1 MNTDHFVK
9 VFDVLDSG
17 FRDWSFSAFG
27 LIFVAV
33 GIVIFAL
40 PKILKTVGI
49 PHFNFEPRYQTF
61 FRYGFLGFAVLWTA
75 ASFIATYPVH
85 LRHNALAQANGCR
98 VVEGPVEQFVPM
110 PYAGHAVE
118 SFSVAGVPFEYS
130 DYMITDGFN
139 NTSSHGGPIN
149 GNSYVRICYD
159 PLGNAILR
167 LEIRD
172 FAGVI
177 KDYAKGQSIFPT
189 AEDVRK
195 LNGKNPPINLPWYS
209 NLFFVLY
216 ILDFILIQA
225 LFLPYLRTFFRIK
238 TTAASNFAVPDTLE
252 PNKKIKLRNSM
263 IYWDRENQVIWLRPR
278 GYNLVEVPLVVAT
291 LKIDANCNAISG
303 SEIRFSSGFPFT
315 MTLLLWTAY
324 VSFSAVIPSH
334 SLAPL
339 FVGFAALMTVIGG
352 FFSLRKL
359 RSRMDILVEEALSE
373 LKEMQ
378 VKASR
383 VGRGKARN
391 PWSMT

>member
-1 MNTDHFVK
+1 
-9 VFDVLDSG
+9 
-17 FRDWSFSAFG
+17 
-27 LIFVAV
+27 
-33 GIVIFAL
+33 
-40 PKILKTVGI
+40 
-49 PHFNFEPRYQTF
+49 
-61 FRYGFLGFAVLWTA
+61 
-75 ASFIATYPVH
+75 
-85 LRHNALAQANGCR
+85 
-98 VVEGPVEQFVPM
+98 M
-110 PYAGHAVE
+110 PYAGHAEE
-118 SFSVAGVPFEYS
+118 SFSVSGVPFRYS
-130 DYMITDGFN
+130 DFQITDGFN
-139 NTSSHGGPIN
+139 NTSSHGGPIKSD
-149 GNSYVRICYD
+149 SYVRICYD
-159 PLGNAILR
+159 PSGNVILR

-172 FAGVI
+172 FVGSP
-177 KDYAKGQSIFPT
+177 KNYANPPMMFPT
-189 AEDVRK
+189 TDDIERLK
-195 LNGKNPPINLPWYS
+195 GKGPTIDIPWYG
-209 NLFFVLY
+209 NLFLVFY
-216 ILDFILIQA
+216 ILDFVAILA
-225 LFLPYLRTFFRIK
+225 LFLPYMRTFFLIK
-238 TTAASNFAVPDTLE
+238 TTAVSSFAVPESLE